1 MMRDGACLE
10 MGRVMND
17 FKLNSNVIA
26 LALIGSLLLGALLLG
41 LYSCCTYTEPMLG
54 TCTPETSKVSN

>member
-1 MMRDGACLE
+1 MMSDGVRLE
-10 MGRVMND
+10 MSNDMKD
-17 FKLNSNVIA
+17 FKHDSNFIA

-54 TCTPETSKVSN
+54 TCTPETSKVNN